1 MAGGSVG
8 FCVALMLMILRFSF
22 VGHLSKMARNS
33 AVSCSSCS
41 RLTVLSTYQ
50 NQSFPS
56 FDCGICLANRNYTF
70 ANTEVWQKDKLIL
83 YPQKRVC
90 PLTSYK
96 NIVLSKH
103 YYHLHNYTFIPV
115 TVIKTQ
121 KFPYLT
127 NSNPQNFTLWS
138 SGL

>member
-22 VGHLSKMARNS
+22 VGHLSKIARNS

-56 FDCGICLANRNYTF
+56 FDCGICLANKNYRF

-83 YPQKRVC
+83 
-90 PLTSYK
+90 
-96 NIVLSKH
+96 
-103 YYHLHNYTFIPV
+103 
-115 TVIKTQ
+115 
-121 KFPYLT
+121 
-127 NSNPQNFTLWS
+127 
-138 SGL
+138 

>member
-1 MAGGSVG
+1 MG

-56 FDCGICLANRNYTF
+56 FDCGICLAKKNYRF
-70 ANTEVWQKDKLIL
+70 ANTEIRQKDKLIL
-83 YPQKRVC
+83 
-90 PLTSYK
+90 
-96 NIVLSKH
+96 
-103 YYHLHNYTFIPV
+103 
-115 TVIKTQ
+115 
-121 KFPYLT
+121 
-127 NSNPQNFTLWS
+127 
-138 SGL
+138 